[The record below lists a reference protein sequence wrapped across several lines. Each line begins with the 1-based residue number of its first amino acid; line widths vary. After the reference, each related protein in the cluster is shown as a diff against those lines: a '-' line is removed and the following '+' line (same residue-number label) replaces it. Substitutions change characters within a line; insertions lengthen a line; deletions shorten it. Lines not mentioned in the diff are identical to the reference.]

1 MRTKF
6 TIKSYFVIL
15 LTCAFAFFV
24 VKITYIFLY
33 DPYYDDKLFPKIFVP
48 TLISFS
54 FLYLLFGEIRT
65 KNIIVELENK
75 EIKVKRFFGLKI
87 DFYRFSEIEGW
98 KYSNLTSKGG
108 TYEYLYLYNFNNKK
122 IIKISEFYHSN
133 YLEVKDFVKANFK
146 SLGFDELSYIDE
158 FKEIFT

>member
-15 LTCAFAFFV
+15 LTCAFAILLVKLVPFF
-24 VKITYIFLY
+24 FN

-48 TLISFS
+48 TLTLFS
-54 FLYLLFGEIRT
+54 FFYLLFGEIRT
-65 KNIIVELENK
+65 KNIIVELENG
-75 EIKVKRFFGLKI
+75 EIKVKRFYGLKI
-87 DFYRFSEIEGW
+87 ESYKFSKIEGW
-98 KYSNLTSKGG
+98 KYSNLTSRGG
-108 TYEYLYLYNFNNKK
+108 AYEYLYLYDFNNKK

-133 YLEVKDFVKANFK
+133 YGELKAFVKANFNN
-146 SLGFDELSYIDE
+146 LGYERFSFIDE